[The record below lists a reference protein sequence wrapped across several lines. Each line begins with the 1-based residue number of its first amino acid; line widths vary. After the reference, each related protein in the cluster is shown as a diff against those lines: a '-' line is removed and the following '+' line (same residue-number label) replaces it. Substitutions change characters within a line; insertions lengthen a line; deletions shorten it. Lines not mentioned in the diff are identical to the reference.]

1 MRSFRRLLLEC
12 FENELNEA
20 NQYFI
25 NAVAERENLADEFL
39 CVLKD
44 KYSFLDIQDF
54 FVGHFPKVLQRKDLV
69 ELAGTFFDEKYAY
82 AVASDNS
89 KLMYIPIFKFLFDN
103 KSYDFDEFCKVYM
116 AMHLTKD
123 KLATYENG
131 PENFVKAPFSFEIID
146 KMDLM
151 LNSNDFFVGINT
163 VIEMLDFIEYENQ
176 VNDNEKNREYL
187 NSLNS
192 VVGKLH
198 NYLSFWSTSDEIS
211 KLKEAKSLDKKYS
224 LTEQYDNLL
233 FTKFVLGKNFY
244 TKNPVILIDEIESLL
259 QTGDE
264 NQLKKNLVVAFGYK
278 EYNSED
284 PFFDAFKNVSL
295 SIEDIRNVIADYEK
309 TGKILSSEQFGN
321 IIKNYKKSF
330 LAREDENDYCLMV
343 KKSYDKFR
351 SKDIVSSDLDF
362 IKQFNENFGTLSLE
376 DFERIIKGNY
386 LYDFD
391 LLSGLRSFKNYSKNT
406 GFKIESKED
415 VEKKYTLESERREY
429 IYNKYFDLLFLHQDS
444 VDETMEYFVRN
455 NVLKEDVLD
464 FNKLKTWFE
473 KSEKFTGWNNS
484 EELYARCAIKLLD
497 DFENALQDNK
507 FMDRQA
513 IYSKYL
519 KYAVNDGVK
528 KFATARDIK
537 RIFENYEKRFKIE
550 NAWALLGEVCIAYE
564 NKESLADK
572 IFYLGLTLDDALDMF
587 SILER
592 SADSEL
598 GNVIKTVS
606 SKLSNDDIERENKCQ
621 ELMNKE
627 KEKMYIDLVSDYLS
641 TEGLTAKTYCNLK
654 GISVYTLKRAVVY
667 CGEHC
672 IELAEQYK
680 NRARLIRS
688 GCFNPDK
695 MDASV
700 VNKVVSGIISG
711 VTMEDGTVR
720 DYNYLDYKLTSD
732 LPIGLVI
739 TTILNAPENRY
750 SEEELDK
757 IINFISAYTRPK
769 YYKEDTILK
778 TKSEINI
785 NGVFTEID
793 NNMKQAAFDYID
805 SLELPHEIKLYNIVI
820 RGIADGSI
828 KHEVTSKNND
838 EKVFEKNLVNE
849 N

>member
-1 MRSFRRLLLEC
+1 MRTFRRLLLES

-25 NAVAERENLADEFL
+25 SAVNERDNLTDEFL

-44 KYSFLDIQDF
+44 KYNFLDIQDF

-89 KLMYIPIFKFLFDN
+89 RLMYIPIFKFLFDN
-103 KSYDFDEFCKVYM
+103 KSYDFDEFCKIYM

-123 KLATYENG
+123 KFATYENG
-131 PENFVKAPFSFEIID
+131 PENFVKVPFSFDIID

-151 LNSNDFFVGINT
+151 LNSRDFFIGINT

-176 VNDNEKNREYL
+176 VNNNEKNREYL
-187 NSLNS
+187 DSLNGI
-192 VVGKLH
+192 VDKLH
-198 NYLSFWSTSDEIS
+198 NYLSFWSTNDEIS
-211 KLKEAKSLDKKYS
+211 KLIESKNTGKKYS
-224 LTEQYDNLL
+224 LNEQCDNLL
-233 FTKFVLGKNFY
+233 FAKFVLGKNFY
-244 TKNPVILIDEIESLL
+244 TKNPVMLVDEIESLL

-264 NQLKKNLVVAFGYK
+264 NQLKKNLIVAFAYK
-278 EYNSED
+278 EYNLDDS
-284 PFFDAFKNVSL
+284 FFEAFKDVSL
-295 SIEDIRNVIADYEK
+295 SIEDIRKVIADYEK
-309 TGKILSSEQFGN
+309 TGKVLSSDQFGN
-321 IIKNYKKSF
+321 IIKNYKNSF
-330 LAREDENDYCLMV
+330 LAREDEKEYCLNV
-343 KKSYDKFR
+343 KNVYDRFR
-351 SKDIVSSDLDF
+351 SKDFISSDLDF
-362 IKQFNENFGTLSLE
+362 IKQFNEEFGTLTLE

-386 LYDFD
+386 LYDYES
-391 LLSGLRSFKNYSKNT
+391 LSRLRSFKNYSSDT

-415 VEKKYTLESERREY
+415 IEKKYILDSQRREY
-429 IYNKYFDLLFLHQDS
+429 IYNKYFELLFLHQDS

-455 NVLKEDVLD
+455 NVLDDDILD

-473 KSEKFTGWNNS
+473 HNKQFTGWNNS
-484 EELYARCAIKLLD
+484 KELYARCAIKLLD
-497 DFENALQDNK
+497 DFENELHDSK

-513 IYSKYL
+513 VYSKYL
-519 KYAVNDGVK
+519 KYAVNDGVG

-537 RIFENYEKRFKIE
+537 KIFENYETSFKIE

-564 NKESLADK
+564 NKESLADR
-572 IFYLGLTLDDALDMF
+572 IFYLGLSLDDALDMF
-587 SILER
+587 SILEKN
-592 SADSEL
+592 ADFEL
-598 GNVIKTVS
+598 SNVIRNVS
-606 SKLSNDDIERENKCQ
+606 SKLSEDDIEREKKCQ
-621 ELMNKE
+621 EIMKKE
-627 KEKMYIDLVSDYLS
+627 QCKMYMNLVSDYLS
-641 TEGLTAKTYCNLK
+641 TEGLTAKTYCSLIGIPVYKLK
-654 GISVYTLKRAVVY
+654 KAVDY
-667 CGEHC
+667 CCENG

-680 NRARLIRS
+680 NRARLVRS
-688 GCFNPDK
+688 GCFNPDR

-700 VNKVVSGIISG
+700 VNKVASGIISG

-739 TTILNAPENRY
+739 TTILNAPEFRY
-750 SEEELDK
+750 SEEEINK
-757 IINFISAYTRPK
+757 IREFTLKYTRPK
-769 YYKEDTILK
+769 YYKEETILK
-778 TKSEINI
+778 TKEELNI
-785 NGVFTEID
+785 DGVSTEID

-828 KHEVTSKNND
+828 KQEVTSKRD